1 MLSLP
6 LKAEETSCINFS
18 LSSLSEASQTEPDT
32 FKPLDLQSS
41 KHAFSS
47 SWCEPFD
54 TYPRT
59 YDLLHAAGLFSIE
72 RKRCNMT
79 TIMLEM
85 DRIFETWRTC
95 IRKGHYQLMSELQE
109 IGNAK
114 RSHTT
119 LRETAEGPHAS
130 YRVLLCEKKFEKK
143 VKSSV
148 DKHHTKKKRNSK
160 GKRV

>member
-1 MLSLP
+1 MVLTP
-6 LKAEETSCINFS
+6 
-18 LSSLSEASQTEPDT
+18 
-32 FKPLDLQSS
+32 QSS
-41 KHAFSS
+41 KASPSS
-47 SWCEPFD
+47 SRRSPWCEPFD

-85 DRIFETWRTC
+85 DRILRPGGRVY
-95 IRKGHYQLMSELQE
+95 IRDTINVMSELQE
-109 IGNAK
+109 IGKAM

-130 YRVLLCEKKFEKK
+130 YRALLCEKKFEKK

-148 DKHHTKKKRNSK
+148 NKHHTKMKKRKSK